1 MFRGSCVS
9 GLTVFVLAAALLAH
23 PSEMLAQRGAGGGHT
38 GGGVES
44 GESLSSIG
52 KATGVDV
59 KDDLKD
65 FHEMLAVQATSQQIV
80 AYAAMLKTTAA
91 ASAEL
96 KTLLDQ
102 LGKQSS
108 QELASRV
115 ASLNQAIEAARTE
128 EKKFLDGFSD
138 RQKSGLKEITKKLLK
153 ADADLAQQARELD
166 ERVVDAKTPGPQIA
180 SVAQGLDQALTSFQ
194 TGQLDLGEEMSIAAR
209 NGEQAA
215 FEIPPVRNSI
225 IFPGQSA
232 GQSVVVTASGVIS
245 RGVADNGQNK
255 FKLELTADMSDLQHD
270 FTEVLRSQLD
280 KANRCG
286 EQIAVQNAVLTP
298 QEPAGLVVVQLHF
311 ERWACFGGQA
321 SEIAEGNGTVEMNL
335 IPAVGNDG
343 ALHLA
348 PKISRVDAEGL
359 LGESLRSGSLG
370 DILREKVSEA
380 VLSAVRQ
387 GGDFKAILPPSAQG
401 NVTLRRAEFEGTGAG
416 KLVAVLDGDIR
427 VSNENAAALTSELKA
442 SELKGRSA
450 SQSASQPAAS
460 ETVPR

>member
-1 MFRGSCVS
+1 
-9 GLTVFVLAAALLAH
+9 
-23 PSEMLAQRGAGGGHT
+23 
-38 GGGVES
+38 
-44 GESLSSIG
+44 
-52 KATGVDV
+52 
-59 KDDLKD
+59 
-65 FHEMLAVQATSQQIV
+65 
-80 AYAAMLKTTAA
+80 MLKTTAA

-108 QELASRV
+108 PELASRV
-115 ASLNQAIEAARTE
+115 TSLNQAIEAARSE

-153 ADADLAQQARELD
+153 ADVDLAQQARELD
-166 ERVVDAKTPGPQIA
+166 ERIGDAKAPGPQIA
-180 SVAQGLDQALTSFQ
+180 SAAQTLDQALTGFQ
-194 TGQLDLGEEMSIAAR
+194 TQQLDLGAEMSIAAR

-225 IFPGQSA
+225 IFA
-232 GQSVVVTASGVIS
+232 GQSIAVAASGVIS
-245 RGVADNGQNK
+245 RAVADNGQNK
-255 FKLELTADMSDLQHD
+255 FNLELTADLSDLQHN

-286 EQIAVQNAVLTP
+286 EQIAIQNAVLTP
-298 QEPAGLVVVQLHF
+298 QEPASLVLVQLHF

-335 IPAVGNDG
+335 VPAVGNDG
-343 ALHLA
+343 TLQLA
-348 PKISRVDAEGL
+348 PKITRVDAEGL
-359 LGESLRSGSLG
+359 LGESIRSGSLG

-380 VLSAVRQ
+380 VLSAMRQ

-401 NVTLRRAEFEGTGAG
+401 NLTLRRAEFEGTGAG
-416 KLVAVLDGDIR
+416 KLVAVLDGEIR
-427 VSNENAAALTSELKA
+427 VSNESATALASELKA
-442 SELKGRSA
+442 SELKERST
-450 SQSASQPAAS
+450 SQPAAP

>member
-9 GLTVFVLAAALLAH
+9 GVTVLVLSAALLAL
-23 PSEMLAQRGAGGGHT
+23 PSEVFAQRGAGGGHT
-38 GGGVES
+38 GGGVEN

-80 AYAAMLKTTAA
+80 AYAAMLKTTSAA
-91 ASAEL
+91 ITEL

-115 ASLNQAIEAARTE
+115 TSLNQAIEAARAE
-128 EKKFLDGFSD
+128 EKKFLDGLSD
-138 RQKSGLKEITKKLLK
+138 RQKSGLREITRKLLK

-166 ERVVDAKTPGPQIA
+166 ERSRDAKSPGPQIA
-180 SVAQGLDQALTSFQ
+180 GAAQTLDQALTGFQ
-194 TGQLDLGEEMSIAAR
+194 TQQLDLGEELSIAAR

-215 FEIPPVRNSI
+215 YEIPPVRNSI
-225 IFPGQSA
+225 MFADQSIA
-232 GQSVVVTASGVIS
+232 VIASGMIS
-245 RGVADNGQNK
+245 KGVADNGNGQNK
-255 FKLELTADMSDLQHD
+255 FNLELTADLSDLQHD

-286 EQIAVQNAVLTP
+286 EQITIQNAVLTP
-298 QEPAGLVVVQLHF
+298 HEPASLVLVQLHF

-321 SEIAEGNGTVEMNL
+321 SEIAEGNGTLEMNL
-335 IPAVGNDG
+335 IPVVGNDG
-343 ALHLA
+343 ALQLA
-348 PKISRVDAEGL
+348 PKITRVDADGL

-370 DILREKVSEA
+370 DMLREKVSEA
-380 VLSAVRQ
+380 VLSAVRR
-387 GGDFKAILPPSAQG
+387 GGDLKAILPPSAQG
-401 NVTLRRAEFEGTGAG
+401 NVTLRRAEFEGAGAG
-416 KLVAVLDGDIR
+416 KLVAVLDGEIR
-427 VSNENAAALTSELKA
+427 VSNESATALIGELKA
-442 SELKGRSA
+442 GELKAGELK
-450 SQSASQPAAS
+450 QPSASQPSAP

>member
-9 GLTVFVLAAALLAH
+9 GVTVLVLAAALLAY
-23 PSEMLAQRGAGGGHT
+23 PSEVLAQRGAGGGHT
-38 GGGVES
+38 GGGVET

-108 QELASRV
+108 PELASRV
-115 ASLNQAIEAARTE
+115 TSLNQAIEAARSE

-153 ADADLAQQARELD
+153 ADVDLAQQARELD
-166 ERVVDAKTPGPQIA
+166 ERIGDAKAPGPQIA
-180 SVAQGLDQALTSFQ
+180 SAAQTLDQALTGFQ
-194 TGQLDLGEEMSIAAR
+194 TQQLDLGAEMSIAAR

-225 IFPGQSA
+225 IFA
-232 GQSVVVTASGVIS
+232 GQSIAVAASGVIS
-245 RGVADNGQNK
+245 RAVADNGQNK
-255 FKLELTADMSDLQHD
+255 FNLELTADLSDLQHN

-286 EQIAVQNAVLTP
+286 EQIAIQNAVLTP
-298 QEPAGLVVVQLHF
+298 QEPASLVLVQLHF

-335 IPAVGNDG
+335 VPAVGNDG
-343 ALHLA
+343 TLQLA
-348 PKISRVDAEGL
+348 PKITRVDAEGL
-359 LGESLRSGSLG
+359 LGESIRSGSLG

-380 VLSAVRQ
+380 VLSAMRQ

-401 NVTLRRAEFEGTGAG
+401 NLTLRRAEFEGTGAG
-416 KLVAVLDGDIR
+416 KLVAVLDGEIR
-427 VSNENAAALTSELKA
+427 VSNESATALASELKA
-442 SELKGRSA
+442 SELKERST
-450 SQSASQPAAS
+450 SQPAAP